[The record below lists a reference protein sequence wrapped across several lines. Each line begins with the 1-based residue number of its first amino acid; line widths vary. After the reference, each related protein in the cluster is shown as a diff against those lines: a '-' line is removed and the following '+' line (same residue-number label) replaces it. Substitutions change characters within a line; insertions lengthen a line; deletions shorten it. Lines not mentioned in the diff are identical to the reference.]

1 MQRLSYLP
9 AGAAVRRAPQRS
21 ILVAGAAGI
30 ALVLLALPGC
40 SSMEGLPGLSPPHT
54 ETPVVASDQFPTV
67 GAPPAPN
74 RAPALTPQAQQK
86 LQSDLERLART
97 QQAKQ
102 AKPDQ
107 N

>member
-9 AGAAVRRAPQRS
+9 AGAAVRRMPHRS
-21 ILVAGAAGI
+21 IPVAGAAGV
-30 ALVLLALPGC
+30 ALVLLALTGC
-40 SSMEGLPGLSPPHT
+40 SSTEGLPGLSPPHT
-54 ETPVVASDQFPTV
+54 ETPVVASDQFPSV

-97 QQAKQ
+97 QQARQ
-102 AKPDQ
+102 AQPDQ